1 MLDLCCREASFASDA
16 VRGSWML
23 FVRGHV
29 ALRKQSTCSRQ
40 TDQTILVNRK
50 QPVYTAGGD
59 DFMLI
64 YASRLRQS
72 TNLLGLTS
80 GKRRSRQLF
89 QRRFQALAALEHR
102 REKISPFVESRNH
115 VADGKVVRFQ
125 SLFTSLQ
132 SSGVDTGAPL

>member
-1 MLDLCCREASFASDA
+1 
-16 VRGSWML
+16 
-23 FVRGHV
+23 
-29 ALRKQSTCSRQ
+29 
-40 TDQTILVNRK
+40 
-50 QPVYTAGGD
+50 
-59 DFMLI
+59 MLI

-132 SSGVDTGAPL
+132 SSGVDTGAPS